1 MPVVLQQNPRRAAA
15 VMVAATAFIAGTT
28 LLAKAIGTGTLGPPL
43 HPFQI
48 SFGRFFFAWL
58 VIVAVFAALR
68 PPVPRPHYRLHLA
81 RTLCGWGGVSLMF
94 AAVAY
99 MPLSDATALSFL
111 SPVVTMLLAIPL
123 LAERV
128 GPWRWLAAA
137 IAMVGAVILLRPG
150 AGVVQLAGLLAL
162 AAAVVMGLESIF
174 IKQLTRLEDSLPLLF
189 VNNTMGFVIA
199 AAVAAF
205 FWTPPTPGQWAALA
219 GIGALM
225 IAGQSCFLLAL
236 RLADASFVAPVFYLT
251 LAFAAFYDFWI
262 FGVRPDAVSVL
273 GAGVLVAGALL
284 LAWREGRVHRAPL
297 PPAGRP

>member
-1 MPVVLQQNPRRAAA
+1 MPAILTENPRRAAL

-28 LLAKAIGTGTLGPPL
+28 LLAKAVGTGALGAPL
-43 HPFQI
+43 HPLQI

-58 VIVAVFAALR
+58 VIVAFYAWQR
-68 PPVPRPHYRLHLA
+68 PPVPRAHYGLHLA
-81 RTLCGWGGVSLMF
+81 RTLCGWGGVTLMF

-111 SPVVTMLLAIPL
+111 SPVVTMLLAIPFL
-123 LAERV
+123 GERV

-137 IAMVGAVILLRPG
+137 IALVGALILLRPG
-150 AGVVQLAGLLAL
+150 AGVVQVAGLLAL
-162 AAAVVMGLESIF
+162 GAAVVMGLESIF
-174 IKQLTRLEDSLPLLF
+174 IKRLTRLEDSLPILL

-205 FWTPPTPGQWAALA
+205 VWMAPTPAQWWALA
-219 GIGALM
+219 GIGVLM
-225 IAGQSCFLLAL
+225 IAGQSCFLLAM
-236 RLADASFVAPVFYLT
+236 RLADASFVAPIFYLV

-262 FGVRPDAVSVL
+262 FGVRPDAVSIL

-284 LAWREGRVHRAPL
+284 LAWREGRARRFRA
-297 PPAGRP
+297 